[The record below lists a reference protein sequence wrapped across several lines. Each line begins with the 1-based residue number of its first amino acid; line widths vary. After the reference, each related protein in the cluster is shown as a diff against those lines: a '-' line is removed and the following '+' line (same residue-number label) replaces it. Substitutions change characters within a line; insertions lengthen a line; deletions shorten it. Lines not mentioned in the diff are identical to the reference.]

1 MGGVRNSAKLSNPNS
16 SRRMAAA
23 AAGLAV
29 ATDDGTIDP
38 KNFATIRTTSIVQ
51 RQQKDHLQDNE
62 MHDQMSGYKRLRR
75 DHQAAL
81 ARLEEQCRQ
90 EMEKHKQ
97 MLDREYEQLLTQFS
111 RELER
116 LQLKHQEELEK
127 RLKNNINT
135 EKKLIK
141 EVSEQHVLER
151 KSFESKMKQEY
162 KLKKERWKRE
172 MAEVDTP
179 KRQREAV
186 LSQHKENFKE
196 LDAAET
202 QRMARGQ
209 KEQLDRE
216 VRKFRRRR
224 LVKYHD
230 LEQDLLREEL
240 NKRQSQLESAHEML
254 MRHHEQTHELEMK
267 QQRSVHNV
275 REDHI
280 CKQHSTELN
289 NQEEY
294 MRRAQRE
301 LKKKHALETK
311 QQPKSL
317 KQKEVL
323 IRKQFRDTCKIQT
336 RQYKALKTHVLQTTP
351 KDEQKNTIRK
361 LN

>member
-1 MGGVRNSAKLSNPNS
+1 MG
-16 SRRMAAA
+16 
-23 AAGLAV
+23 
-29 ATDDGTIDP
+29 
-38 KNFATIRTTSIVQ
+38 
-51 RQQKDHLQDNE
+51 
-62 MHDQMSGYKRLRR
+62 
-75 DHQAAL
+75 
-81 ARLEEQCRQ
+81 
-90 EMEKHKQ
+90 EKHKQ

-151 KSFESKMKQEY
+151 KSFENKMKQEY

-196 LDAAET
+196 MDATES
-202 QRMARGQ
+202 QRMARNQ
-209 KEQLDRE
+209 KEILDRE

-224 LVKYHD
+224 LVKYHE

-240 NKRQSQLESAHEML
+240 NKRQSQLESAHAML
-254 MRHHEQTHELEMK
+254 MRHHEHTHELESK
-267 QQRSVHNV
+267 QQKSVHFL
-275 REDHI
+275 REDHV
-280 CKQHSTELN
+280 CKQHQTELN

-336 RQYKALKTHVLQTTP
+336 RQYKALKSQVVQTTP
-351 KDEQKNTIRK
+351 KDEQKVVLKK
-361 LN
+361 LKE